1 MTRYIV
7 GRLTGAVV
15 TMLAVVTIVFLIM
28 NVVPGDPAYAILGNE
43 ATPDQVREVRQ
54 ELGLNRSVLTRLV
67 GWYSD
72 LLRGDLGRSL
82 YSRDPVTELIHSR
95 VGPTIALTALASL
108 LAIVLGMLLG
118 VVAALKPGSSRDVA
132 TMGAALFGV
141 AIPSF
146 WLGLNLILLFAL
158 TLHWL
163 PTAGYA
169 AQSSGWLEVLRYLT
183 LPAIALGL
191 ADTAVIARMTRANL
205 LEVLHEDYV
214 RTARAKG
221 LRAQAIIMKHALRN
235 ALVPTLSVIGVS
247 VALMLG
253 GAIIIETVF
262 AIPGVGHLVIDA
274 ILRRDFPLI
283 QGVLVWIAL
292 ITALV
297 NLAVDILYG
306 VLDPRITYG

>member
-7 GRLTGAVV
+7 RRGAGAVV
-15 TMLAVVTIVFLIM
+15 TMFAVATIVFLIM
-28 NVVPGDPAYAILGNE
+28 NIVPGDPAYAILGNE
-43 ATPDQVREVRQ
+43 ATADQVRQVRQ
-54 ELGLNRSVLTRLV
+54 ELGLNRPGSVRLIS
-67 GWYSD
+67 WYGD
-72 LLRGDLGRSL
+72 LARGDLGRSL
-82 YSRDPVTELIHSR
+82 YSHDPVTQLILSR
-95 VGPTIALTALASL
+95 VGPTLALTSLASV
-108 LAIVLGMLLG
+108 LAIVLGVFFG
-118 VVAALKPGSSRDVA
+118 VVAALRPGSSLDVA
-132 TMGAALFGV
+132 TMGAALCGV

-146 WLGLNLILLFAL
+146 WLGLNLILLFSL

-169 AQSSGWLEVLRYLT
+169 SRPSNVLEVLRYLT

-214 RTARAKG
+214 RTAHAKG
-221 LRAQAIIMKHALRN
+221 LRPRVVIVKHALRN

-247 VALMLG
+247 IALMLG
-253 GAIIIETVF
+253 GAIIVETVF

-283 QGVLVWIAL
+283 QGVLLWITL

-297 NLAVDILYG
+297 NLTVDVLYG
-306 VLDPRITYG
+306 VFDPRITYG